1 MDKII
6 EKYQGEEF
14 KNRVFDGI
22 SMRTL
27 ISDLIEYNLSCFSNS
42 IRKYD
47 KTNLFDMSGR
57 MIRGIEEFINL
68 LTEIDS
74 NKYMYLLQFPLSEP
88 QQIKKLENLLFTN
101 FPDAKLVGRLVNI
114 YLQLSAYKDATKAL
128 GIDLAF
134 NNIGEGIAY
143 LQSRRIYLHTIQ
155 PMIINSCEG
164 NEKISS
170 RDFLL
175 VIFPLIEF
183 HLFTVGTLTFD
194 LEVSHCLEDYE
205 IKVNGTFPNLS
216 ISSDYIW
223 DSLESFFLYP
233 TRYLPAD
240 HIHILQLQKK
250 LPKLELRKLEK
261 NKILSYSECLTQID
275 FLEKL
280 FEEYN
285 LKEYNKFVLFSKL
298 IKEFR
303 QNVHYDYY
311 IVIPKTELLK
321 KLKKV
326 FGKKNVNET
335 YNQLLIPKSGF
346 IRIINSKNPFIY
358 FQKNLYSTIYRI
370 NMFLFD
376 IVLDFL
382 SKQKKFQIDSG
393 FIFEKVMKEKLIK
406 NGHSMKNITR
416 VKNDNGTFSEFDVV
430 TTKEGTIYNFQCK
443 NNYLDNSH
451 IKEDYER
458 FGKENKHLI
467 KMYEKAYNKER
478 AREGLLLK
486 RLKLKKIK
494 HYVITRFPVITRK
507 SYIITFQNFEERIKS
522 I

>member
-6 EKYQGEEF
+6 EKYQREEF
-14 KNRVFDGI
+14 KNRVFDGL

-27 ISDLIEYNLSCFSNS
+27 ISDLIDYNLSCFSGL
-42 IRKYD
+42 IKKYD

-68 LTEIDS
+68 SEELGS
-74 NKYMYLLQFPLSEP
+74 NKLMYLLQFPLSGP
-88 QQIKKLENLLFTN
+88 QQAKKFENFLLIN
-101 FPDAKLVGRLVNI
+101 FPDANLVGRLVNI

-128 GIDLAF
+128 GVDLGF
-134 NNIGEGIAY
+134 NNVGEGIAY

-155 PMIINSCEG
+155 PMVLNSCEG

-183 HLFTVGTLTFD
+183 HLFTIGNLTFH
-194 LEVSHCLEDYE
+194 LEFSYCLEDYE
-205 IKVNGTFPNLS
+205 IQVNGTFPNLS
-216 ISSDYIW
+216 ISSNYTQN
-223 DSLESFFLYP
+223 SLESFFLYP
-233 TRYLPAD
+233 TRHLPAD
-240 HIHILQLQKK
+240 HLPQIKNK
-250 LPKLELRKLEK
+250 LSELELRKLEK
-261 NKILSYSECLTQID
+261 NKILSYSECLNQID
-275 FLEKL
+275 VLEKL

-285 LKEYNKFVLFSKL
+285 LKECDKFVLFSKL

-303 QNVHYDYY
+303 QNVYHDYY

-321 KLKKV
+321 KLKMI

-335 YNQLLIPKSGF
+335 YNKLLTPKRSF

-370 NMFLFD
+370 NIFFFN

-393 FIFEKVMKEKLIK
+393 FIFEKVIKEKLIE
-406 NGHSMKNITR
+406 NGYSMKSITR
-416 VKNDNGTFSEFDVV
+416 VKNENGTFSEFDVV

-443 NNYLDNSH
+443 NNYLDTSH
-451 IKEDYER
+451 IKEDYEL

-467 KMYEKAYNKER
+467 KICEKAYNKER

-494 HYVITRFPVITRK
+494 HYVVTRFPLITRK
-507 SYIITFQNFEERIKS
+507 SYIITFQNFEERIKF